1 MGKCFRLAVLLTAAL
16 VLVVIAIPF
25 ARTQSG
31 NSAGMPGWMPMTWL
45 QALRSPTL
53 PSILRG
59 TPPATLP
66 ATMNFLDP
74 SGVISTYR
82 SDGLPVN
89 TSQNSFFSSLGTNGR
104 TCMTCHEPNNGWSI
118 TPGSVLATYLLTLA
132 RDPLFAPVDGADC
145 PDRGA
150 AATKFGSSFISAR
163 TQLFTRGNFRIS
175 LPVPTTHDWYSVT
188 ITADPTGCERSQTYG
203 LSAGLLSFYRRP
215 LPATNVAFLGPGGAL
230 GVNIMWDT
238 REPNLESQFLDATL
252 VHAQAGAAQAAALEP
267 NPAAFP
273 DLSAFSPQL
282 IQGATFQQANFTA
295 QSYDLIARDLTGSD
309 ASGAMG
315 GPANL
320 LNFSVKLP
328 PPAGGFGIGNCFMM
342 VPPGT
347 PCPGSFDINFSN
359 GGTNL
364 GSNLYGAFANATA
377 GSLSASMRQSIAR
390 GEALYNGT
398 DPQRHG
404 VFTIDG
410 VTGLTDLRALGNGN
424 AITNGTCTTCH
435 NNVNVGNDDFLDP
448 KHIGIGDNSYITSRQ
463 AGANGSSTLPPTSD
477 KPLFTFMCP
486 QSSIPFFSNPV
497 IVNGV
502 TYDQYQTTDPGVGW
516 ITGKC
521 SDLGKFKVPVLRGLA
536 SRAPFFH
543 GGEAATMRDVVL
555 FYQNRFNMQLTDQDI
570 QDLVNFMNSL

>member
-1 MGKCFRLAVLLTAAL
+1 
-16 VLVVIAIPF
+16 
-25 ARTQSG
+25 
-31 NSAGMPGWMPMTWL
+31 MPMTWL
-45 QALRSPTL
+45 QALRSPLL
-53 PSILRG
+53 PTILRG

-66 ATMNFLDP
+66 ATMNFADQ

-89 TSQNSFFSSLGTNGR
+89 TSRSPFFASLGTNGR

-118 TPGSVLATYLLTLA
+118 TPVSVLATYLVTLA

-150 AATKFGSSFISAR
+150 AATKFGPSFVSAR
-163 TQLFTRGNFRIS
+163 TQLFSKANFRIS
-175 LPVPTTHDWYSVT
+175 LPVPAVHDWYSVAV
-188 ITADPTGCERSQTYG
+188 TADPMGCERSQTYG
-203 LSAGLLSFYRRP
+203 LPAGLLSFYRRP
-215 LPATNVAFLGPGGAL
+215 LPAANVVYLGPGGAP

-238 REPNLESQFLDATL
+238 REASLESQFLDATL
-252 VHAQAGAAQAAALEP
+252 VHAQASAAQAAALEP

-273 DLSAFSPQL
+273 DPSAFSAQI
-282 IQGATFQQANFTA
+282 IQGATFQQANFTG
-295 QSYDLIARDLTGSD
+295 QSYDLVAGDLTGSD
-309 ASGAMG
+309 SSGAMG
-315 GPANL
+315 GPGNL
-320 LNFSVKLP
+320 LSFSLALP
-328 PPAGGFGIGNCFMM
+328 PPVGGFGTGNCFTTVASGM
-342 VPPGT
+342 
-347 PCPGSFDINFSN
+347 PCPGSFDVNLSN
-359 GGTNL
+359 NRTNV
-364 GSNLYGAFANATA
+364 GSNLYSAFANSSSGT
-377 GSLSASMRQSIAR
+377 LSANKRQSIAR

-398 DPQRHG
+398 DPEHHG

-448 KHIGIGDNSYITSRQ
+448 KHIGLADNSFVSPRQ

-477 KPLFTFMCP
+477 KPLFTFLCP

-497 IVNGV
+497 VVSGV

-521 SDLGKFKVPVLRGLA
+521 ADLGKFKVPTLRGLA

-543 GGEAATMRDVVL
+543 GGEAATMRDVIL
-555 FYQNRFNMQLTDQDI
+555 FYQNRFNMQLTNQNI